1 MARSRRCLYVGTSRY
16 VAALDPQTGGEIW
29 RTKLPHSGGAVV
41 TILIHDRHLYV
52 GHAGHAYC
60 LDKRSGDILWEN
72 GLPKMGFN
80 PVMLTME
87 GAQAAT
93 TGGVA
98 AHRVM
103 QQRSAATTSA
113 AAT

>member
-1 MARSRRCLYVGTSRY
+1 MVQG
-16 VAALDPQTGGEIW
+16 Q
-29 RTKLPHSGGAVV
+29 
-41 TILIHDRHLYV
+41 HLYV

-60 LDKRSGDILWEN
+60 LDKKSGDILWEN
-72 GLPKMGFN
+72 GLRGMGYY

-87 GAQAAT
+87 GAQAAS

-98 AHRVM
+98 AHHAM
-103 QQRSAATTSA
+103 QQRRAASTA